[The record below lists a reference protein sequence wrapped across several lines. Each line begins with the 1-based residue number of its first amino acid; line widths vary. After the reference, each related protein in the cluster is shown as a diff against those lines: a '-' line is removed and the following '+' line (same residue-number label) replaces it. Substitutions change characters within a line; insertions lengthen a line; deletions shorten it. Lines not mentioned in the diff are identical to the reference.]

1 MQSPNINKTISEQ
14 EPGAQQPLDTG
25 LAIAMGE
32 ASSQGASASFGE
44 LLRRVKA
51 EGLLDLDT
59 RYDYRRLALN
69 MSLILAGLVAF
80 FLIGASWWQIPV
92 AVWMGLCGV
101 QSAYMWHEVGHKAM
115 FRDKKVGMLVAYFH
129 ANFFSGVSYGW
140 WVNHHNRHHSHP
152 NHISLDPD
160 IGRRT
165 AIFDIKQYAT
175 RTPVQRFIVRH
186 QRVLFFVL
194 LVLEGYKMEKTTVK
208 ELAKSGTKRRL
219 LEIGLVLLRA
229 ALYLTAVFT
238 VLTPP
243 QAVVFILVQHASLG
257 IYFGLMFA
265 PNHKGMEVRDGEA
278 ESLDWLERQ
287 VLTSRNIR
295 PNWLINFIYGGL
307 NFQVE
312 HHLFP
317 AMPQRN
323 LARARELTR
332 DYCAERGIP
341 YLEVGFWESYR
352 QVATFLHEVSA
363 PTRRKE
369 EIGVTA

>member
-1 MQSPNINKTISEQ
+1 MQSPNISETQ
-14 EPGAQQPLDTG
+14 SGTVRQLDTG
-25 LAIAMGE
+25 LAVATGE
-32 ASSQGASASFGE
+32 LSSQGASASFAE
-44 LLRRVKA
+44 LLKRVKA

-69 MSLILAGLVAF
+69 MSLIAAGLVAF
-80 FLIGASWWQIPV
+80 FLIGQSWWQMPV

-115 FRDKKVGMLVAYFH
+115 FRDKRIGTLTAYFH
-129 ANFFSGVSYGW
+129 ANFFSGVSYAW

-186 QRVLFFVL
+186 QRVLFFLL
-194 LVLEGYKMEKTTVK
+194 LVLEGYKMEKTTIK
-208 ELAKSGTKRRL
+208 ELARSGAKHRH
-219 LEIGLVLLRA
+219 LEIGLVLLRTA
-229 ALYLTAVFT
+229 IYLTAVFT
-238 VLTPP
+238 VLTPL
-243 QAVVFILVQHASLG
+243 QAVAFILVQHAALG
-257 IYFGLMFA
+257 VYFGLMFA
-265 PNHKGMEVRDGEA
+265 PNHKGMEVRDGEK
-278 ESLDWLERQ
+278 ETLDWLERQ

-295 PNWLINFIYGGL
+295 PNWWIDFLYGGL
-307 NFQVE
+307 NYQVE

-332 DYCAERGIP
+332 EYCAERGIP
-341 YLEVGFWESYR
+341 YVEVSFWESYR
-352 QVATFLHEVSA
+352 QVATFLHEVSE
-363 PTRRKE
+363 PTRRQDK
-369 EIGVTA
+369 AAA

>member
-1 MQSPNINKTISEQ
+1 MQSANIQ
-14 EPGAQQPLDTG
+14 ETKPGSVRTLDPG
-25 LAIAMGE
+25 LAVATGE
-32 ASSQGASASFGE
+32 ASSKGASATFAE
-44 LLRRVKA
+44 LFKRVKA

-69 MSLILAGLVAF
+69 LALIGAGLTAF
-80 FLIGASWWQIPV
+80 FLIGASWWQMPV
-92 AVWMGLCGV
+92 AVWLGMCGV

-115 FRDKKVGMLVAYFH
+115 FRDKRVGTFVAYFH
-129 ANFFSGVSYGW
+129 ANFFSGVSYAW

-165 AIFDIKQYAT
+165 AIFDIKQYAA

-208 ELAKSGTKRRL
+208 ELAKPGTKHRL
-219 LEIGLVLLRA
+219 MEIGLVVLRA
-229 ALYLTAVFT
+229 AIYLGAVFYF
-238 VLTPP
+238 LTPL
-243 QAVVFILVQHASLG
+243 QAIAFVLVQHAALG
-257 IYFGLMFA
+257 VYFGLMFA
-265 PNHKGMEVRDGEA
+265 PNHKGMEVRDGEKEA
-278 ESLDWLERQ
+278 LDWLERQ

-295 PNWLINFIYGGL
+295 PNWWIDFLYGGL
-307 NFQVE
+307 NYQIE

-317 AMPQRN
+317 AMPKRN
-323 LARARELTR
+323 LGRARELTR
-332 DYCAERGIP
+332 DYCAERDIP

-352 QVATFLHEVSA
+352 QVATFLHEVSE
-363 PTRRKE
+363 PTRTGK
-369 EIGVTA
+369 GLDTAA

>member
-1 MQSPNINKTISEQ
+1 MQSPNISETISEK
-14 EPGAQQPLDTG
+14 ESVTDAG
-25 LAIAMGE
+25 LAVATGE
-32 ASSQGASASFGE
+32 ASSQGASATFGE
-44 LLRRVKA
+44 LLKRVKA
-51 EGLLDLDT
+51 EGLLDLNA

-80 FLIGASWWQIPV
+80 FLIGESWWQIPV
-92 AVWMGLCGV
+92 AAWMGLCGV

-115 FRDKKVGMLVAYFH
+115 FRDKKVGTLVAYFH
-129 ANFFSGVSYGW
+129 ANFFSGVSYAW

-152 NHISLDPD
+152 NHLTLDPD

-165 AIFDIKQYAT
+165 AIFDLKQYAT
-175 RTPVQRFIVRH
+175 RTRTQRFVVRH

-208 ELAKSGTKRRL
+208 ELARSGTKHRFV
-219 LEIGLVLLRA
+219 ETGLVVLRA
-229 ALYLTAVFT
+229 AIYLTAVFT
-238 VLTPP
+238 VLTPL
-243 QAVVFILVQHASLG
+243 QAIVFIAVQHAVLG
-257 IYFGLMFA
+257 VYFGLMFA
-265 PNHKGMEVRDGEA
+265 PNHKGMEVRDGEK

-295 PNWLINFIYGGL
+295 PNWWIDFLYGGL
-307 NFQVE
+307 NYQVE

-341 YLEVGFWESYR
+341 YLEVGFWESYT

-363 PTRRKE
+363 PTRQKGERAA
-369 EIGVTA
+369 VV